1 MKMNRSDQTTDNL
14 RGLLASAGNL
24 AFECS
29 GDDDQNA
36 YDLTRQAFVEIL
48 RVVFP
53 SNTSI
58 HRLRPENKQL
68 H

>member
-1 MKMNRSDQTTDNL
+1 MKIIRNNKTTDNL
-14 RGLLASAGNL
+14 RDLLASASRM

-29 GDDDQNA
+29 GKDDQDA

-48 RVVFP
+48 QVVFP

-58 HRLRPENKQL
+58 HRLFPENMQL

>member
-1 MKMNRSDQTTDNL
+1 MNRNDQTTDNL
-14 RGLLASAGNL
+14 RDLLASAGNM

-58 HRLRPENKQL
+58 HRPLPENMQL
-68 H
+68 R